1 MRLTQFSNFA
11 VRILMYAGIN
21 KGQPSAVPD
30 IARAYGISQ
39 NHLNK
44 VAAELCH
51 LGYLQSIR
59 GRSGGVCLGM
69 SANSISIGELL
80 RKIENT
86 STLVECFDASSNK
99 CPLRD
104 KCKFRLALQRALDAF
119 FSELDKQTL
128 SDFINDGGDLA
139 ECLGIDNPDEPDSLT
154 TRRKFSTA
162 TDTLAL

>member
-51 LGYLQSIR
+51 LGYLQAVR
-59 GRSGGVCLGM
+59 GRSGGVRLGM
-69 SANSISIGELL
+69 GASSISIGELL
-80 RKIENT
+80 RKTENT
-86 STLVECFDASSNK
+86 STFVECFEVSSNT

-104 KCKFRLALQRALDAF
+104 KCRFRHALQRALEAF

-139 ECLGIDNPDEPDSLT
+139 ECLGIKEADESDSLRTRKKLT
-154 TRRKFSTA
+154 TTNVP
-162 TDTLAL
+162 AL